1 MAKDQG
7 FRSRASFKLIQ
18 LNKKF
23 NFLANARVVI
33 DLCAAPG
40 SWLQVCSKY
49 MPVSRLLIGVDLDK
63 IKPIPNAV
71 TFVADITTPQC
82 RNELTKLTEGF
93 PADVI
98 LHDGAPNV
106 GGAWAQDAYSQ
117 SELVLSAT
125 KLATVFLAPGGTFV
139 TKVFRSADYNS
150 LLWVFNTLFKKVTA
164 TKPSASRGTS
174 AEIFVVCEGYLKPE
188 SLDPRLL
195 DPKYVF
201 EEIKT
206 EKKKDIFSK
215 KQAKRNREGYDTESS
230 VLHKSCDVLDFIY
243 CFDPVAILSDYNNIV
258 FGPCPPVPDVER
270 ERDVEDDEE
279 ERSLYHTHPRT
290 TDEIK
295 ECLKDLKVLG
305 KKDFRGLLRWR
316 VLMRDFASLN
326 PKKEPQEKEEI
337 ELTEEQKENLLQQ
350 EMEDK
355 INQMA
360 RLKKKKLAKRKKLQQ
375 KFLMRTGLR
384 GDTGDVEGFEAPTD
398 LELFDLSSVK
408 NKDTLDNLTGS
419 DLVNL
424 INESNMNEGIYFG
437 ETDSTELKLM
447 EENYAMLENDT
458 MPNEH
463 DESYDQGES
472 DEDGNED
479 DEDDDEVD
487 VEKRRRDRQVEKY
500 LDIMYERFLAERN
513 RLAKTSKKDLIRSLK
528 EETKAVDLHDYTLY
542 NQVQDDKDLD
552 ETAEDV
558 LVTSHKDPANVQAS
572 MWFGDKLFEDL
583 EAEEDE
589 DKALQAMLDLS
600 RKRKRNEDLVG
611 PETASNDTT
620 KKRKTESKTE
630 EDGKAQ
636 MVGEGEV
643 EGEAMD
649 VKEDDDDKSEGKANE
664 SIDSDSEYDYGEAD
678 FEVVSRGT
686 DPDDYDSDEQ
696 AEILAFG
703 KALKDPTR
711 RASIIDRAFNRYSFA
726 EDVDTLPRWFV
737 EDEAQHNRAQ
747 KPISKQEVL
756 EYKQMLKGIDARNSK
771 RVVEAKARKKKR
783 YIAKLEKAKSKAK
796 IISDSTDMSEREKIK
811 AIQKL
816 YKGQLSR
823 AKKEKVYV
831 VARKFSSARVKG
843 TGGSNVQVKVVDP
856 RMKKDKRAEKAKER
870 RSGKTRNGR
879 KGRKGGKK
887 GGK

>member
-1 MAKDQG
+1 MDT
-7 FRSRASFKLIQ
+7 
-18 LNKKF
+18 
-23 NFLANARVVI
+23 
-33 DLCAAPG
+33 PEHG
-40 SWLQVCSKY
+40 S
-49 MPVSRLLIGVDLDK
+49 
-63 IKPIPNAV
+63 
-71 TFVADITTPQC
+71 
-82 RNELTKLTEGF
+82 LTK
-93 PADVI
+93 
-98 LHDGAPNV
+98 
-106 GGAWAQDAYSQ
+106 Q
-117 SELVLSAT
+117 VL
-125 KLATVFLAPGGTFV
+125 FV
-139 TKVFRSADYNS
+139 SWKQWYQRRV
-150 LLWVFNTLFKKVTA
+150 
-164 TKPSASRGTS
+164 RG
-174 AEIFVVCEGYLKPE
+174 
-188 SLDPRLL
+188 
-195 DPKYVF
+195 
-201 EEIKT
+201 
-206 EKKKDIFSK
+206 
-215 KQAKRNREGYDTESS
+215 
-230 VLHKSCDVLDFIY
+230 
-243 CFDPVAILSDYNNIV
+243 
-258 FGPCPPVPDVER
+258 
-270 ERDVEDDEE
+270 
-279 ERSLYHTHPRT
+279 
-290 TDEIK
+290 
-295 ECLKDLKVLG
+295 
-305 KKDFRGLLRWR
+305 
-316 VLMRDFASLN
+316 
-326 PKKEPQEKEEI
+326 
-337 ELTEEQKENLLQQ
+337 
-350 EMEDK
+350 
-355 INQMA
+355 
-360 RLKKKKLAKRKKLQQ
+360 
-375 KFLMRTGLR
+375 
-384 GDTGDVEGFEAPTD
+384 
-398 LELFDLSSVK
+398 
-408 NKDTLDNLTGS
+408 
-419 DLVNL
+419 
-424 INESNMNEGIYFG
+424 
-437 ETDSTELKLM
+437 
-447 EENYAMLENDT
+447 
-458 MPNEH
+458 
-463 DESYDQGES
+463 
-472 DEDGNED
+472 
-479 DEDDDEVD
+479 
-487 VEKRRRDRQVEKY
+487 
-500 LDIMYERFLAERN
+500 
-513 RLAKTSKKDLIRSLK
+513 SLK